1 MTHCFYLILVP
12 EILCINLN
20 WLLENNDPKGPSLIA
35 ARTAFWETLSEMHR
49 KYSLYLQNLSCLR
62 KDALNVASLC
72 FSWAYIW
79 FFLRLGYTSLLQS
92 PNKKGREIQKPGI
105 LLSMVP
111 VFTIICLVV
120 TNQPCAAMRIF
131 NLRQLQHPP
140 ISKYALFF
148 YLFHWRQICVLNA
161 SVHVFYI
168 ALLFI

>member
-1 MTHCFYLILVP
+1 MTHCFYLSLVP

-20 WLLENNDPKGPSLIA
+20 WLLENNDPKGPFLIA
-35 ARTAFWETLSEMHR
+35 ARTAFWETLSGMHR

-92 PNKKGREIQKPGI
+92 PNKKGREIQEPGV

-120 TNQPCAAMRIF
+120 TNQPVLLWEFLTWGSF
-131 NLRQLQHPP
+131 NIHQ
-140 ISKYALFF
+140 
-148 YLFHWRQICVLNA
+148 
-161 SVHVFYI
+161 SVSTPCSSIYFIEGRYVF
-168 ALLFI
+168 